1 MPDKNID
8 PHQQV
13 KLAILDEYLQQD
25 FAEIP
30 KYTEAELAQKRA
42 QFNGTPIHV
51 VLETYRGALRE
62 MQAQWLSGMAAVADG
77 EDLESKIQMAQGMG
91 MIRVAEVLRM
101 DLELI
106 LDGADR
112 ADS

>member
-8 PHQQV
+8 PVQQIR
-13 KLAILDEYLQQD
+13 LQILDEYLQQE
-25 FAEIP
+25 FAQIP
-30 KYTEAELAQKRA
+30 QYTEEELAEKRA
-42 QFNGTPIHV
+42 QFTGTPIHV

-62 MQAQWLSGMAAVADG
+62 MQAQWLSSMAGVADG
-77 EDLESKIQMAQGMG
+77 EDLESQIQMAQGMG